1 MPNIAEANNFSNAQ
15 FRQSDLLKFIQEKG
29 SKTLWRVVSGLDSV
43 TKRGEWPGG
52 KELRYHLTV
61 DAGGGAF
68 SGLNSTGGVFANP
81 DKAYGIQAFMVP
93 KYQTMT
99 MYFDRIMGKLSDS
112 DQKAYLGSMKMEYEQ
127 KTLFQKSFN
136 NLQQIMDGTGRVGT
150 PIGLGSTN
158 AGIGADSFTLTNPST
173 LLKVKLSS
181 ADTATGS
188 AAYFMEGMVVS
199 FLQPNYNDSDDGST
213 FTTASTCVPRF
224 MVLGFKA
231 ANGSPVRSYYDAF
244 RVVRI
249 NQSSNE
255 ILLAPA
261 RKAAGDSDT
270 YTPYTS
276 VDASHMVQQG
286 ASATMWC
293 NESGTV
299 TVTPWQGRT
308 TALGAPTQT
317 TVLNGNAGSVRGFDH
332 MFGGGITDST
342 HPVACFLVLT
352 GYIPTGTVD
361 YGLGNADFSSYNS
374 SQLSNAAAARAV
386 LGLGWDIN
394 VDPNYSPTALDIS
407 LVNPYLVT
415 GIETLLFN
423 ETNMVQGVPR
433 YSIQQYLPTK
443 KDLNAQPLTFN
454 SLFSGVAEHYV
465 RNRDKDPNSSDII
478 QWNLLDMN
486 PLTYTSILSLS
497 ETDRRI
503 TDDKG
508 IRGTSCKVIQVGNKK
523 FELNMNSS
531 MRLDRIV
538 GLPKDSV
545 QMKGGTLD
553 PVDIDGQKQYMALN
567 STGRRTNAYEQYYT
581 IQAEQYVENLRDTLY
596 FRNFTISII

>member
-1 MPNIAEANNFSNAQ
+1 MPVIAENNAFSNAQ

-43 TKRGEWPGG
+43 TKKGEWPGG
-52 KELRYHLTV
+52 KEFSYHMTV

-68 SGLNSTGGVFANP
+68 SGLNSVGGVFANP

-99 MYFDRIMGKLSDS
+99 MYFDRIMGKLTDS
-112 DQKAYLGSMKMEYEQ
+112 DAKAYLGSMKMEYEQ
-127 KTLFQKSFN
+127 KTLFQKSFT
-136 NLQQIMDGTGRVGT
+136 NLQQIMDGTGRVAT
-150 PIGLGSTN
+150 PIGLGASNTATGN
-158 AGIGADSFTLTNPST
+158 SFTMTSPST

-181 ADTATGS
+181 LDTATGS
-188 AAYFMEGMVVS
+188 AAYCMEGMVVS
-199 FLQPNYNDSDDGST
+199 FLYPNYDDDDNGT
-213 FTTASTCVPRF
+213 VATTKADCVPRF
-224 MVLGFKA
+224 AVLGFKA
-231 ANGSPVRSYYDAF
+231 STVRSYYDAF

-249 NQSSNE
+249 NQSANE

-270 YTPYTS
+270 YTPYTT

-286 ASATMWC
+286 ASTTMWC
-293 NESGTV
+293 GGTGTV

-308 TALGAPTQT
+308 TALGAPTDT
-317 TVLNGNAGSVRGFDH
+317 NGLTGGASLGLDHFFSYAGFTSYVAADH
-332 MFGGGITDST
+332 PTAT
-342 HPVACFLVLT
+342 FLVLT

-361 YGLGNADFSSYNS
+361 YGLGNSDFSTFS
-374 SQLSNAAAARAV
+374 SSTTTNAAAARAI
-386 LGLGWDIN
+386 LGLGWDAN
-394 VDPNYSPTALDIS
+394 VDSAYGVTQDVS
-407 LVNPYLVT
+407 LVNPYLMT
-415 GIETLLFN
+415 GIESLIFN
-423 ETNMVQGVPR
+423 DTNLVQGVPR

-443 KDLNAQPLTFN
+443 KDLNSQALTFN
-454 SLFSGVAEHYV
+454 GLFAGVAEHYV
-465 RNRDKDPNSSDII
+465 RNRDKDPNSADVI

-486 PLTYTSILSLS
+486 PLVYTSLLSLS
-497 ETDRRI
+497 EADRRI

-508 IRGTSCKVIQVGNKK
+508 IRGTSCKTIQVGNKK

-538 GLPKDSV
+538 GIPKDAI

-553 PVDIDGQKQYMALN
+553 PVEVDGQRQYMALN
-567 STGRRTNAYEQYYT
+567 SSARRVNAYEQYYT
-581 IQAEQYVENLRDTLY
+581 IQGEQYVENLRDCLF
-596 FRNFTISII
+596 FRNFTISIL

>member
-1 MPNIAEANNFSNAQ
+1 MPNISENTAFSNAQ

-68 SGLNSTGGVFANP
+68 SGLNSVGGVFANP

-136 NLQQIMDGTGRVGT
+136 NLQQVMDGTGRVGT
-150 PIGLGSTN
+150 PIGLGASNTASGN
-158 AGIGADSFTLTNPST
+158 SFSMTNPST

-199 FLQPNYNDSDDGST
+199 FMYPNYDDDDNGT
-213 FTTASTCVPRF
+213 VATTKADCVPRF
-224 MVLGFKA
+224 AVLGFKA
-231 ANGSPVRSYYDAF
+231 SGVRSYYDAF

-270 YTPYTS
+270 YTPYTT
-276 VDASHMVQQG
+276 VEAGHMVQQG

-293 NESGTV
+293 AGTGTV

-308 TALGAPTQT
+308 TALGAPTDT
-317 TVLNGNAGSVRGFDH
+317 NGLTGGASLGFNHFFDYSGFTSYASADH
-332 MFGGGITDST
+332 LTAT
-342 HPVACFLVLT
+342 FLVLT

-361 YGLGNADFSSYNS
+361 YGLGNADFSSYS
-374 SQLSNAAAARAV
+374 SSTQTNAACARAI
-386 LGLGWDIN
+386 LGLGWDPN
-394 VDPNYSPTALDIS
+394 VDSAYSPSALDVS
-407 LVNPYLVT
+407 LINPYLVT

-538 GLPKDSV
+538 GLPKDSI

-553 PVDIDGQKQYMALN
+553 AVDIDGQKQYMSLN
-567 STGRRTNAYEQYYT
+567 SSGRRTNAYEQYYT
-581 IQAEQYVENLRDTLY
+581 IQAEQYVENLRDTMY

>member
-1 MPNIAEANNFSNAQ
+1 MPNIAENNAFSNAQ

-29 SKTLWRVVSGLDSV
+29 SKTLWRIVSGLDSV

-52 KELRYHLTV
+52 KEVRYHLTV

-68 SGLNSTGGVFANP
+68 GGLNSVGGAFATP

-99 MYFDRIMGKLSDS
+99 MYFDRIMGKLTDS

-127 KTLFQKSFN
+127 KTMFQKSFN
-136 NLQQIMDGTGRVGT
+136 NLQQVMDGTGRVCT
-150 PIGLGSTN
+150 PVGLGSTN
-158 AGIGADSFTLTNPST
+158 EAAAASFTLSNPST
-173 LLKVKLSS
+173 LLKVKLS
-181 ADTATGS
+181 ALDTATGS
-188 AAYFMEGMVVS
+188 SAHCMEGMVVS
-199 FLQPNYNDSDDGST
+199 FMYPSYDDAVAGT
-213 FTTASTCVPRF
+213 ADLIATTATVRYLA
-224 MVLGFKA
+224 LGFK
-231 ANGSPVRSYYDAF
+231 GSGVRSYYDAF

-255 ILLAPA
+255 VLLAPA
-261 RKAAGDSDT
+261 RKCGDDSDT
-270 YTPYTS
+270 YSATNYAGA
-276 VDASHMVQQG
+276 VKAADMVQQG
-286 ASATMWC
+286 ASTTMWC
-293 NESGTV
+293 AGTSSTV
-299 TVTPWQGRT
+299 TVTAYQGRS
-308 TALGAPTQT
+308 TALAVPTRVT
-317 TVLNGNAGSVRGFDH
+317 TMSLNGIFNPPSLTSGTAADNPTAV
-332 MFGGGITDST
+332 
-342 HPVACFLVLT
+342 FLCLT

-361 YGLGNADFSSYNS
+361 YGLGNTDFSNYTSGTTT
-374 SQLSNAAAARAV
+374 NAAAARAI
-386 LGLGWDIN
+386 LGLGWDTN
-394 VDPNYSPTALDIS
+394 VMGSTYTATTDVS
-407 LVNPYLVT
+407 LINPYLVT

-465 RNRDKDPNSSDII
+465 RNRDKDPNSSDVI

-508 IRGTSCKVIQVGNKK
+508 IRGTSCKTIQVGNKK

-538 GLPKDSV
+538 GLPKDSI

-553 PVDIDGQKQYMALN
+553 PVDISGQTQYMSLN
-567 STGRRTNAYEQYYT
+567 SSGRRTNAYEQYYT
-581 IQAEQYVENLRDTLY
+581 IQAEQYIENLRDTLY